1 MWKNR
6 LMLPTNH
13 ALIQRSGT
21 HRRMVHGGTP
31 GQFPTAWWR
40 ARPSFC
46 PDTVVG
52 GVSIGHVDGLRSGD
66 EVRDPGSIVDGIW
79 PRRRTSTAANF
90 RRPDLDS
97 DELLSIRV
105 SIRVETNVF
114 VEHVLDI
121 LRNGV

>member
-1 MWKNR
+1 
-6 LMLPTNH
+6 
-13 ALIQRSGT
+13 
-21 HRRMVHGGTP
+21 MVAR
-31 GQFPTAWWR
+31 QASFQTAWWR

-46 PDTVVG
+46 LDTVVG

-105 SIRVETNVF
+105 SIRRETNVF